1 MKTSH
6 SRISTFNQ
14 CPYKYKLRY
23 IDKLQTIPSDDPDN
37 ALYLG
42 TAMHT
47 MIEKNADEAVEQYFS
62 NFCICGERHFVQE
75 HIIREMSKKIILPDG
90 QYEVKI
96 DHPDFQG
103 FIDLLVPVKEESHGK
118 NHICDEC
125 EEFKDC
131 GWSYGGY
138 CPQGNF
144 EVYSEDTF
152 DLYDFKYSNNVE
164 HYLESE
170 QLHLYKYFFELTTG
184 KKIRSMFFL
193 FIPKVSIRQKTNEN
207 HLQFMKRL
215 QAELNDA
222 EPFLEFVEYD
232 PHKVI
237 NYLINVKHTI
247 EATEHPK
254 NETRSCS
261 WCDYKDFC
269 QKGLDFMVIPS
280 TESVPVS
287 MGEHKKLWLY
297 GMPFSGKTH
306 LADKAPA
313 PVLELNTDGNVKH
326 YTMPRLS
333 IKDSVSGSER
343 NPVKKFG
350 WETFVEAI
358 NELEQGSEFKTI
370 VVDLID
376 DVYDSCR
383 AYVCHKKGWEHESD
397 ESFKAYDIVRSEFLR
412 VMKRLLNLPYNVIL
426 ISHEDTSKDI
436 MSKNNKIT
444 QIKPNINEKVAV
456 KLSGM
461 VDIVLRCMKDDNE
474 YIISTKTSNVVFG
487 GGRLDG
493 VKAVELKN
501 SWESIEELYSMN
513 NQSKE
518 ELKSVKTENTASE
531 VASEDTTT
539 ENVVVEDKPKTRTR
553 RQRG

>member
-1 MKTSH
+1 
-6 SRISTFNQ
+6 
-14 CPYKYKLRY
+14 LRY

-42 TAMHT
+42 TALHT
-47 MIEKNADEAVEQYFS
+47 AIEKNADEAVEQYFN

-90 QYEVKI
+90 RYEVKI

-103 FIDLLVPVKEESHGK
+103 FIDLLVPVDITKG
-118 NHICDEC
+118 IYDI
-125 EEFKDC
+125 
-131 GWSYGGY
+131 
-138 CPQGNF
+138 
-144 EVYSEDTF
+144 
-152 DLYDFKYSNNVE
+152 YDFKYSNNVE
-164 HYLESE
+164 HYMESE
-170 QLHLYKYFFELTTG
+170 QLHLYKYFYELTTG
-184 KKIRSMFFL
+184 NTIRSMFFL
-193 FIPKVSIRQKTNEN
+193 FIPKVSIRQKRTEN

-237 NYLINVKHTI
+237 KYLINVKHTI

-254 NETRSCS
+254 NKTRLCE

-269 QKGLDFMVIPS
+269 LKGETYMVLPS
-280 TESVPVS
+280 IETVPVS
-287 MGEHKKLWLY
+287 MEQYKKIWLY
-297 GMPFSGKTH
+297 GQPFSGKTH

-333 IKDSVSGSER
+333 IKDSVSGSGR

-358 NELEQGSEFKTI
+358 NELEQGSDFKTI

-383 AYVCHKKGWEHESD
+383 AYVCNKNGWEHESD
-397 ESFKAYDIVRSEFLR
+397 DSFKAYQICRDEFLR
-412 VMKRLLNLPYNVIL
+412 TMKRLMNLPYNIIL

-436 MSKNNKIT
+436 TKRGGDKVT
-444 QIKPNINEKVAV
+444 QVKPNIPEKVAI
-456 KLSGM
+456 KLAGM
-461 VDIVLRCMKDDNE
+461 VDIVLRCEKDGDE
-474 YIISTKTSNVVFG
+474 YIINTKTSNVVFG
-487 GGRLDG
+487 GGRLG
-493 VKAVELKN
+493 ITKAVEVEN

-531 VASEDTTT
+531 VVSEDTTT